1 MTNVDEADA
10 THDTS
15 RRVATIHFRDRI
27 GITLGVL
34 LPTLAK
40 GIVLRRPFMMA
51 LTARF
56 DIDRRAIRRLQRV
69 RDKYGDGP
77 LLLRIL
83 HRKHALILSETHLA
97 RVLAD
102 TPAPFT
108 PASDEKTGA
117 LGHFEPHVSLIS
129 HGQERTTRR
138 RFNDEVLESQCPN
151 HAFAERFARVA
162 AEEARALLAY
172 AGPTLTWE
180 EFSPAWDRIVRRVVL
195 GDGARDDTHLSDLLV
210 ELRKDGNW
218 AALRPRNT
226 RRFDAYMRR
235 LDRHIA
241 RAEPGS
247 LAAALTKTPKSEGAA
262 PSSQA
267 THWIFAFD
275 AGAIAAFST
284 LALLATHR
292 DLCAVAVR
300 EAEETSREPERT
312 RPGADRVAYPFLRA
326 CLLESLRLWPT
337 TMIVH
342 RKSTAETAWDNGVLP
357 AGLSVLLFAPYF
369 NRNDR
374 SNPNAHAFA
383 PEMWMDAPGSSR
395 LPFIPFSAGPGV
407 CPGRHIVLLVGSAM
421 LAAILAER
429 EVRVVGGQSLS
440 PGAELPG
447 TLDHFALEIDLD
459 ARRAAALGPG
469 DVIYMPPPAA
479 A

>member
-1 MTNVDEADA
+1 MTNVYEADA
-10 THDTS
+10 ARDTS
-15 RRVATIHFRDRI
+15 QRIEAIRFLDRI

-34 LPTLAK
+34 LPTVAK
-40 GIVLRRPFMMA
+40 GILLRRPSMMA

-56 DIDRRAIRRLQRV
+56 DIDRRAIRRLQKI

-83 HRKHALILSETHLA
+83 HRKHALILSEAHLA

-102 TPAPFT
+102 APTPFT
-108 PASDEKTGA
+108 PASDEKTSA

-129 HGQERTTRR
+129 HGQDRTTRR

-151 HAFAERFARVA
+151 HAFAARFAEVA

-195 GDGARDDTHLSDLLV
+195 GDAARDDTHLSDLLV
-210 ELRKDGNW
+210 DLRKDGNW
-218 AALRPRNT
+218 ASLRPRNT
-226 RRFDAYMRR
+226 RKYEAWMRR

-247 LAAALTKTPKSEGAA
+247 LAAALAKAPKSEATA
-262 PSSQA
+262 PCSQA

-284 LALLATHR
+284 LALLAAHR
-292 DLCAVAVR
+292 DLCARAVR
-300 EAEETSREPERT
+300 EAEATREDAEST
-312 RPGADRVAYPFLRA
+312 QPGPDRMAYPFLRA

-342 RKSTAETAWDNGVLP
+342 RKSTEETTWDNGVLP

-369 NRNDR
+369 QRNDR
-374 SNPNAHAFA
+374 TNPNAHKFA
-383 PEMWMDAPGSSR
+383 PDIWMDAPGRTR

-407 CPGRHIVLLVGSAM
+407 CPGRHIVLLSGSAM

-429 EVRVVGGQSLS
+429 EVKPVGEPVLS
-440 PGAELPG
+440 PVVDLPG
-447 TLDHFALEIDLD
+447 TLDHFALEIDI
-459 ARRAAALGPG
+459 ATPRAADPAPG